1 VLSFRDLHCLL
12 SIINWS
18 HREIFSSTFSPPA
31 ARATAL
37 CVQHGG
43 DRRSRAARGYPR
55 PILGL
60 GAAGA
65 KERRACLRQ
74 RRACLRGKGVFALE
88 KGVFALEKGVF
99 ALEKGMFVL

>member
-1 VLSFRDLHCLL
+1 ML

-31 ARATAL
+31 ARATAF

-43 DRRSRAARGYPR
+43 DRRSRAARAQSSGWVR
-55 PILGL
+55 QALRSG
-60 GAAGA
+60 GRVCVREGRVCV
-65 KERRACLRQ
+65 RRACLRE
-74 RRACLRGKGVFALE
+74 KGVFALE